1 MRAQPPIAELMH
13 GDPAGTGPAQ
23 PVPPGGLPAGT
34 SILDALPDAILV
46 LDPATLRFCHAN
58 RGAIELLG
66 YPRDELL
73 RMTPRDVE
81 PLYDDRAYRDLLA
94 PLLDGTLTSRTVGTQ
109 YRRKDGELIRV
120 EVSLQHVRS
129 ESADGRVIS
138 VVRYL
143 TGRAEAGARVH
154 RPVQSEQAGAAAF
167 AAMIAAVGD
176 AVVVCGPDGA
186 VTHANPAA
194 RALFG
199 VGLMRWDQVLER
211 LDDPGGEAPV
221 PGLRERQGPVQL
233 RFRDAQERWLSL
245 TAHPVMGDG
254 GATPGA
260 APAVSTIVLVRD
272 VSDARRSRLAREAF
286 IGVLSHELRTPVTT
300 IYAGSKVLGGAR
312 GSLTPSVRREVYRD
326 IAAESERLYRLVE
339 DLLALARFDAVAPG
353 SLGDEPVLLQRILPE
368 VIDLERTR
376 FPATHFDI
384 AVPARLPTV
393 RAERTYVE
401 QVTRNLL
408 TNAAKYSP
416 PGSTVRLELAAVADR
431 VEVRVLDEGPGFP
444 AGEAD
449 RLFELFYRSERTSR
463 MTGGAGIG
471 LFVCRRLVE
480 AMGGRVWARPRSGHG
495 SEFGF
500 ALQTFTEEEA

>member
-1 MRAQPPIAELMH
+1 MGAQPPVAEPRH
-13 GDPAGTGPAQ
+13 FDPGVTGPAQ
-23 PVPPGGLPAGT
+23 PVPVDAPPAGA
-34 SILDALPDAILV
+34 SILDTLPDAIL
-46 LDPATLRFCHAN
+46 A
-58 RGAIELLG
+58 
-66 YPRDELL
+66 
-73 RMTPRDVE
+73 
-81 PLYDDRAYRDLLA
+81 
-94 PLLDGTLTSRTVGTQ
+94 
-109 YRRKDGELIRV
+109 
-120 EVSLQHVRS
+120 
-129 ESADGRVIS
+129 
-138 VVRYL
+138 
-143 TGRAEAGARVH
+143 
-154 RPVQSEQAGAAAF
+154 QSKQTGAAEF
-167 AAMIAAVGD
+167 AAMSAAIGD
-176 AVVVCGPDGA
+176 AVVVCTPDGA

-199 VGLMRWDQVLER
+199 EGLTRWDQVLGW

-221 PGLRERQGPVQL
+221 PGLCERQGPVQL
-233 RFRDAQERWLSL
+233 RRRDEQEQWLSL
-245 TAHPVMGDG
+245 TAHPVMGEDG
-254 GATPGA
+254 VDSGA
-260 APAVSTIVLVRD
+260 APVIATIMLVRD
-272 VSDARRSRLAREAF
+272 VSDVRRSRLAQEAF

-300 IYAGSKVLGGAR
+300 IYAGSKMLGGSR
-312 GSLTPSVRREVYRD
+312 GTLTPSVRREVYRD

-339 DLLALARFDAVAPG
+339 DLLVLARFDGVAPG

-384 AVPARLPTV
+384 AVPAGLPTV

-431 VEVRVLDEGPGFP
+431 VEIRVLDEGPGFP

-449 RLFELFYRSERTSR
+449 RLFELFYRSQHTSR
-463 MTGGAGIG
+463 MAGGAGIG

-480 AMGGRVWARPRSGHG
+480 AMGGRVWARPRSGRG

-500 ALQTFTEEEA
+500 ALQIVNVEEA